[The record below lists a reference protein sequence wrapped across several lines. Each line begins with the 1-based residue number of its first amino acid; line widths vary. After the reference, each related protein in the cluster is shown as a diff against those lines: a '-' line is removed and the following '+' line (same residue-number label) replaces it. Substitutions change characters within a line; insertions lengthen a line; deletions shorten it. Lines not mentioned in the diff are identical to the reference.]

1 MRKVKLFPIKRL
13 RKGLKSCKKVGER
26 TIGVVVDTNL
36 PFKVFK
42 KGKVRDVYETN
53 DKLLLIVTDRISA
66 FDYVLPEP
74 IPYKGICLTQ
84 ISRFWFDFFK
94 DIVPNQVISVNV
106 DDFSDKL
113 REHKDIL
120 SGRSMLVKKTEV
132 FPIECIVRG
141 YISGSAWKSY
151 QKDGTVCGIK
161 LSEGLKES
169 DKFDE
174 PLFTPSTKA
183 ESGHDINISFKK
195 MKELIGEKDAEKIKE
210 LSLKIYEEGA
220 KYARGK
226 GIIIADTKFEFG
238 KIADEI
244 ILVDEVL
251 TPDSSRFWPAD
262 LYEPGKS
269 QPSFDKQYV
278 RDYLSSTSWD
288 KNSSPPH
295 LPAKI
300 IEETMNKYK
309 EAYER
314 VTGKKFT
321 FE

>member
-1 MRKVKLFPIKRL
+1 MW
-13 RKGLKSCKKVGER
+13 GKKMS
-26 TIGVVVDTNL
+26 VVTDTDL

-42 KGKVRDVYETN
+42 KGKVRDVYEFDDN
-53 DKLLLIVTDRISA
+53 LLLVVTDRISA
-66 FDYVLPEP
+66 FDYVLPDP

-94 DIVPNQVISVNV
+94 DTVPSHVVSADVADFPDELKEYENV
-106 DDFSDKL
+106 
-113 REHKDIL
+113 L
-120 SGRSMLVKKTEV
+120 SGRSMLVRRAEV

-151 QKDGTVCGIK
+151 QEDGTVCGIR
-161 LSEGLKES
+161 LPSGLKES

-183 ESGHDINISFKK
+183 DTGHDINISFEK
-195 MKELIGEKDAEKIKE
+195 MKDIIGEEDAVKIKE
-210 LSLKIYEEGA
+210 LSLKMYNDGTD
-220 KYARGK
+220 YARKK

-238 KIADEI
+238 KIGDQI
-244 ILVDEVL
+244 IVVDEAL
-251 TPDSSRFWPAD
+251 TPDSSRFWPAN

-278 RDYLSSTSWD
+278 RDYLTSTGWD

-295 LPAKI
+295 LPKNVI
-300 IEETMNKYK
+300 KETQRKYR

-314 VTGKKFT
+314 ITGKKFM
-321 FE
+321 F

>member
-1 MRKVKLFPIKRL
+1 MSIVTKTDLP
-13 RKGLKSCKKVGER
+13 LKA
-26 TIGVVVDTNL
+26 
-36 PFKVFK
+36 FK

-66 FDYVLPEP
+66 FDFVLHEP
-74 IPYKGICLTQ
+74 IPNKGICLTQ
-84 ISRFWFDFFK
+84 ISKFWFDYFK
-94 DIVPNQVISVNV
+94 DTIPSHMISADVSEFP
-106 DDFSDKL
+106 DDLKTHEGDLK
-113 REHKDIL
+113 
-120 SGRSMLVKKTEV
+120 GRSMIVRKANV

-161 LSEGLKES
+161 LPEGLRES
-169 DKFDE
+169 DKLNE

-183 ESGHDINISFKK
+183 ESGHDINISFDK
-195 MKELIGEKDAEKIKE
+195 MKEMIGAEAAEKLKE
-210 LSLKIYEEGA
+210 LSLKIYNEGA
-220 KYARGK
+220 KYALEK

-238 KIADEI
+238 KVGDQI
-244 ILVDEVL
+244 ILVDELL

-278 RDYLSSTSWD
+278 RDYLSSTGWD
-288 KNSSPPH
+288 KNSDPPH
-295 LPAKI
+295 LPGNI
-300 IEETMNKYK
+300 ILETQRKYQ

-314 VTGKKFT
+314 LTGNIFD
-321 FE
+321 F

>member
-1 MRKVKLFPIKRL
+1 MSIVTKTDLP
-13 RKGLKSCKKVGER
+13 LKA
-26 TIGVVVDTNL
+26 
-36 PFKVFK
+36 FK

-66 FDYVLPEP
+66 FDFVLHEP
-74 IPYKGICLTQ
+74 IPKKGICLTQ
-84 ISRFWFDFFK
+84 ISKFWFDYFK
-94 DIVPNQVISVNV
+94 DTVPSHVISADVSEFPEN
-106 DDFSDKL
+106 L
-113 REHKDIL
+113 RNHEEQLK
-120 SGRSMLVKKTEV
+120 GRSMLVKKAKV

-161 LSEGLKES
+161 LPEGLRES
-169 DKFDE
+169 DKFPE

-183 ESGHDINISFKK
+183 AEGLHDENISYEK
-195 MKELIGEKDAEKIKE
+195 MVEMIGKEDAEKLKD
-210 LSLKIYEEGA
+210 LSLKLYNEGA
-220 KYARGK
+220 KYALER

-238 KIADEI
+238 KIGDQI

-278 RDYLSSTSWD
+278 RDYLSSTGWD
-288 KNSSPPH
+288 KNSDPPK
-295 LPAKI
+295 LPDEIVAGTQK
-300 IEETMNKYK
+300 KYE
-309 EAYER
+309 EAYEQL
-314 VTGKKFT
+314 TGQKFN
-321 FE
+321 F